1 MHASA
6 VLSQPDRRTVKK
18 AEQIFSKLMK
28 PNCLFNRHIREER
41 SVSME
46 RIGGAI
52 ISAACCASLRRIFRW
67 NARLPD
73 SRIYPDE
80 AKERFYAWKTGFENV
95 I

>member
-46 RIGGAI
+46 RIGGAKNFGRLLCI
-52 ISAACCASLRRIFRW
+52 LTAYIPMERQAAGQPNLSRRSKGTFLCME
-67 NARLPD
+67 N
-73 SRIYPDE
+73 
-80 AKERFYAWKTGFENV
+80 RF
-95 I
+95 